1 MNAKYDLQRFLDA
14 QERTFE
20 QALKEVRNG
29 RKTSHWMWFIFPQIS
44 GLGFSEM
51 AIRYGIRDLHEA
63 RSFMDDPVLGKR
75 LVKICEVLRKIK
87 GRTANEIFDSPDD
100 LKLRSCMTLFGLLP
114 NANPVFDAILEQYFN
129 GQKDSRTIE
138 LVKDHADGI

>member
-1 MNAKYDLQRFLDA
+1 MKAKYDLQRFRDA

-44 GLGFSEM
+44 GLGYSEM

-63 RSFMDDPVLGKR
+63 RAFIEDPILGNR
-75 LVKICEVLRKIK
+75 LVRICVVLQEIK
-87 GRTANEIFDSPDD
+87 GRTANEIFGSPDD

-114 NANPVFDAILEQYFN
+114 DAHPVFNAVLEQYFN
-129 GQKDSRTIE
+129 GQKDSRTLE
-138 LVKDHADGI
+138 LVKDHADGV